1 MHLCY
6 RISHILFPHLDLH
19 RGDTMW
25 NEALVQ
31 LAGIVCFDKQL
42 WWCGKRLSAWS
53 PRLKLDNMTSLTQP
67 CAGVMSFV
75 ASALAMMALCCTMRS
90 FLWRCEDCVKIVWR
104 LVYVRD
110 GGGIIT
116 TVIRDCR
123 KLFGGGTEKGRSC
136 VYLILAQWKV
146 VYICWESSERVFQII
161 LIPD

>member
-53 PRLKLDNMTSLTQP
+53 PSLKLDNMTSLAQQGGVLYLWP
-67 CAGVMSFV
+67 QLSWWWRCATLWGLFCGGKLFDDVCKETEV
-75 ASALAMMALCCTMRS
+75 AGSQLSLSERLHFTIRLCCALLFKLWRTLKLISHCFFILPPFLS
-90 FLWRCEDCVKIVWR
+90 FLK
-104 LVYVRD
+104 
-110 GGGIIT
+110 GI
-116 TVIRDCR
+116 
-123 KLFGGGTEKGRSC
+123 
-136 VYLILAQWKV
+136 
-146 VYICWESSERVFQII
+146 
-161 LIPD
+161 